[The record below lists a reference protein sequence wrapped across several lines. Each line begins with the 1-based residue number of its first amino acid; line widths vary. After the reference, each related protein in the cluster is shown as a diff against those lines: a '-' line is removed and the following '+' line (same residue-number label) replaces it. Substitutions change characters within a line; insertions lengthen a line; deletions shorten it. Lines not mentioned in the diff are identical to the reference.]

1 MHTYWCM
8 CVFDYV
14 CGIFVRHCHSPAVE
28 GKTPLPPKEAAHNY
42 KFHSEKHKEKAAVD
56 GPIEKMPIYSELLDI
71 LKQTVSFVFVMEHV
85 DEGNCHVITPC

>member
-14 CGIFVRHCHSPAVE
+14 CGIFVRTVILQLLK
-28 GKTPLPPKEAAHNY
+28 GKCRCLQKKAAHNY

-56 GPIEKMPIYSELLDI
+56 GPIEKTPIYSELLVI
-71 LKQTVSFVFVMEHV
+71 LQRTVSFVFVMEHV